1 MDDKIFSRKRFIIP
15 KFRKKRHKGLG
26 NYVNYS
32 AFKGDGSYNLNN
44 NVTRKL
50 IKTSTV
56 IIIAVCIANKII
68 AAVEPTIDVLCIN
81 MAKGIAT
88 EISNEQSTIVMKN
101 YKYED
106 LSNIVRDEQGNIQMI
121 KMDVVLVNQITSD
134 IALKIQEN
142 INSYERSNF
151 YIRLG
156 TFTGTKIFSGRGP
169 RVEIK
174 MSTTGNVNTELVSQ
188 FFASGV
194 NQTIHRIYLKVDC
207 SISVLTPFDNI
218 EESITNQILLAEAV
232 IVGEVPDTYYNL
244 NGVTSDDLME
254 VME

>member
-15 KFRKKRHKGLG
+15 KFRIKRHKAL
-26 NYVNYS
+26 NNS
-32 AFKGDGSYNLNN
+32 PFRSDGGYYLNN

-50 IKTSTV
+50 IKTSMV
-56 IIIAVCIANKII
+56 IIIAVCSANKII
-68 AAVEPTIDVLCIN
+68 AIVEPTINVLCMN

-106 LSNIVRDEQGNIQMI
+106 LSDIVRDEQGNIQMI
-121 KMDVVLVNQITSD
+121 KMNVVLVNQITSE

-142 INSYERSNF
+142 INNYERSNF

-169 RVEIK
+169 KVEIK
-174 MSTTGNVNTELVSQ
+174 MSTTGNVKTELVSQ

-194 NQTIHRIYLKVDC
+194 NQTIHRIYLKIDC

-218 EESITNQILLAEAV
+218 EECITNQILLAEAV
-232 IVGEVPDTYYNL
+232 IVGEVPETYYNL
-244 NGVTSDDLME
+244 NGVTSNDLME
-254 VME
+254 VIDK